1 MTAKSEA
8 KRAKLESELDRLKWA
23 LDTGHELKLRW
34 LPGRVKLFRGRRLSG
49 EVLEEIIYIYDEEE
63 ERALTTLKHEFIE
76 YILTIE
82 FTAPYKRMINTL
94 ISAFE
99 EEMYQRKERVVRRL
113 SDVI

>member
-1 MTAKSEA
+1 MTEQEQTNRKLKSELRRLKSA
-8 KRAKLESELDRLKWA
+8 LGIAHELRLKW
-23 LDTGHELKLRW
+23 
-34 LPGRVKLFRGRRLSG
+34 LPGQVKRFRGRRLSG
-49 EVLEEIIYIYDEEE
+49 EVLGEVIYIYDESEP
-63 ERALTTLKHEFIE
+63 RALATLKHEFIE

>member
-1 MTAKSEA
+1 MTERKQTN
-8 KRAKLESELDRLKWA
+8 RKLELELKRLKSV
-23 LDTGHELKLRW
+23 LDMAHELRLEW
-34 LPGRVKLFRGRRLSG
+34 FPGQVKRFRGRRLSG
-49 EVLEEIIYIYDEEE
+49 EVLGEVIHIYDESEP
-63 ERALTTLKHEFIE
+63 RALTTLKHEFIE

-99 EEMYQRKERVVRRL
+99 EEMYQRKERVVKRL